1 MLKDGQLYI
10 AHCDNGNIN
19 LIGNMANRHGLIAG
33 ATGTGKT
40 VTLQVLAETF
50 SQAGVPCFMA
60 DMKGDLSGISQ
71 AGRLSGFIEKRMP
84 EFGIENPQFAGCPT
98 RFFDVFGEQGFPMRA
113 TVSAMGPQLL
123 ARLMELTEVQAGVL
137 NAVFRIA
144 DDNNLLLIDLKD
156 LKLMLDF
163 VGKNAAK
170 FTTEYG
176 NIAPASIGAIQ
187 RAILQI
193 ESEGGDQFFGEQ
205 GFPMRATVSA
215 MGPQLL
221 ARLMELTEVQAGVLN
236 AVFRIADDN
245 NLLLIDLKDLKLML
259 DFVGKNAAKFTTE
272 YGNIAPASIGAIQ
285 RSVLQIE
292 SEGGDKFFGEPAFD
306 VEDLFAVE
314 NGRGVM
320 NVLAADKLMLNP
332 KLYSTYLLW
341 LMTELY
347 AKLPEVGDLDLPK
360 FVFFFDEAHML
371 FDGTS
376 KALVD
381 KIEQVIRLIR
391 SKGVG
396 IYFITQVPSD
406 VPVNVLAQLSNRVQH
421 ALRAYTPQD
430 QKAVRA
436 AAQTFRANPAFKTED
451 AILDLGTGEALVSF
465 LDEKG
470 APSVVERAKILFP
483 LSQIGAITPGQRMD
497 IQAAAPAKLKEYE
510 KFFDRESAYEV
521 LTEVNQKVEEEKEK
535 ERKALEKEK
544 EAKAKEKEKKASG
557 KAKKGGIGRTILG
570 TMIAAAATS
579 FARSAGTSI
588 AKSLG
593 GSKKS
598 TTTKKSTSTSKSSS
612 GSILGDVVKKATK
625 TAANTATRKVTTEIL
640 KSILK

>member
-10 AHCDNGNIN
+10 AHSDNGNIN
-19 LIGNMANRHGLIAG
+19 MVGKMANRHGLIAG

-71 AGRLSGFIEKRMP
+71 AGKISGFIEKRMP

-123 ARLMELTEVQAGVL
+123 ARLMQLTEVQAGVL
-137 NAVFRIA
+137 NALFRIA

-156 LKLMLDF
+156 LKLMLNF
-163 VGKNAAK
+163 VGQNAAQ

-176 NIAPASIGAIQ
+176 NIAPASVGAIQ
-187 RAILQI
+187 RA
-193 ESEGGDQFFGEQ
+193 
-205 GFPMRATVSA
+205 
-215 MGPQLL
+215 
-221 ARLMELTEVQAGVLN
+221 
-236 AVFRIADDN
+236 
-245 NLLLIDLKDLKLML
+245 
-259 DFVGKNAAKFTTE
+259 
-272 YGNIAPASIGAIQ
+272 
-285 RSVLQIE
+285 VLQIE

-306 VEDLFAVE
+306 VNDLFAVE

-347 AKLPEVGDLDLPK
+347 ATLPEVGDLELPK

-483 LSQIGAITPGQRMD
+483 LSQIGAITPGQRYD
-497 IQAAAPAKLKEYE
+497 IQAAAPQKLKDYE
-510 KFFDRESAYEV
+510 KFFDRESAYEM
-521 LTEVNQKVEEEKEK
+521 LTEAAQKAEEEAEK
-535 ERKALEKEK
+535 ERKALEKQKEK
-544 EAKAKEKEKKASG
+544 ELKEKEREKEKKAKSS
-557 KAKKGGIGRTILG
+557 KKGVGRTILG

-579 FARSAGTSI
+579 FARSAGTRI
-588 AKSLG
+588 AKNIG
-593 GSKKS
+593 GSSTKKS
-598 TTTKKSTSTSKSSS
+598 STSKSSTSKSSTAKKTTTKKSSTSL
-612 GSILGDVVKKATK
+612 GSAAKKATK
-625 TAANTATRKVTTEIL
+625 SAVNTATRKVTTEIL
-640 KSILK
+640 KSIFK